1 MYSHQMV
8 GSNDIA
14 RSRTFYDALFT
25 AIGGEAGVIDARGR
39 IVYAHGGG
47 RFLVTRPIN
56 GEAAT
61 PANGGTIG
69 FVMESAGQA
78 AAWHAAGLAHGGTSC
93 EDPPGIRPA
102 TEGRTVYLAY
112 LRDPD
117 GNKLCG
123 VHRIS
128 N

>member
-14 RSRTFYDALFT
+14 RSKIFYDALF
-25 AIGGEAGVIDARGR
+25 AALGGTPGVIDAKGR
-39 IVYAHGGG
+39 IVYAHNGG

-61 PANGGTIG
+61 HSNGGTIG
-69 FVMESAGQA
+69 FTMESPEQA
-78 AAWHAAGLAHGGTSC
+78 DAWHAAGVAHGGTTC
-93 EDPPGIRPA
+93 EDPPGIRQA
-102 TEGRTVYLAY
+102 TEGRTLYLAY

-117 GNKLCG
+117 GNKLCAL
-123 VHRIS
+123 HRVPA
-128 N
+128 